1 VAGGG
6 APRGG
11 AHPGTKGGRPTFE
24 DQGEEPPMPEQKT
37 VPIVAAL
44 HLLHGR

>member
-1 VAGGG
+1 LRP
-6 APRGG
+6 PR
-11 AHPGTKGGRPTFE
+11 PRGRPTFE